1 MKWGGIKV
9 KNYKNKIMNKE
20 NKKGKATKIII
31 IAIIILIIIFIISKI
46 FIKNPIKNT
55 KIGNN
60 SSSQEIVE
68 YFLNISSYEATI
80 DVEVISNKNSN
91 KYIIKQKYESSGM
104 IEQEVIEPN
113 NIKGVKI
120 IKEGE
125 KLRIENTNLNL
136 NMIFEKYN
144 YLSDNVLDLDSFI
157 ENYKNNNESKFYE
170 KDNQLI
176 LETVDNSNNKNLKH
190 KTLYID
196 KSTTNPTKMEIKDTN
211 KNSSIYIIYNEVK
224 VNSLN

>member
-1 MKWGGIKV
+1 MSKNK
-9 KNYKNKIMNKE
+9 KNYKYLEKD
-20 NKKGKATKIII
+20 KGRFKSKKIII
-31 IAIIILIIIFIISKI
+31 IAIIVLLAIIVTFFMK
-46 FIKNPIKNT
+46 FNNNT
-55 KIGNN
+55 VKTHKIGNN
-60 SSSQEIVE
+60 SSSQEIVD
-68 YFLNISSYEATI
+68 YILNISSYEATI
-80 DVEVISNKNSN
+80 DVEVTSNKNSN
-91 KYIIKQKYESSGM
+91 KYIIKQKYENSGI
-104 IEQEVIEPN
+104 IEQELIEPN

-125 KLRIENTNLNL
+125 NLRIENTNLNL

-176 LETVDNSNNKNLKH
+176 LETVDNSNNKNSKH

-196 KSTTNPTKMEIKDTN
+196 KNTANPTKMEIKDTN